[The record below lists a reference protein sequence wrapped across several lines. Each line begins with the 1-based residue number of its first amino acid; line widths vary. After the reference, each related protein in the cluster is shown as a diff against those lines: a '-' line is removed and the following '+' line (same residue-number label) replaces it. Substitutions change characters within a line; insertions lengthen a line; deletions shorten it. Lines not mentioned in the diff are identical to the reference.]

1 MKEKKMIWN
10 SQHGFTKG
18 KSCLTSTIA
27 FCNEMIDL
35 WMTGE
40 QWISFTLT
48 GLSTASPTVFF
59 YQS

>member
-1 MKEKKMIWN
+1 MIWN